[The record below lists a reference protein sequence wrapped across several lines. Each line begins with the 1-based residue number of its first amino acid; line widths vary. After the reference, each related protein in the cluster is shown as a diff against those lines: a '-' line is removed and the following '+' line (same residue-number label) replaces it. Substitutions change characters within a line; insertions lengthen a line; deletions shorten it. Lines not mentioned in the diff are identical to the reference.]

1 MSEDEEN
8 EKIDEKKIAAKAVDD
23 AMFQALKDFCIEK
36 YREIICDRIESLEKQ
51 KKFFIIRL
59 KDGNEIIANHYDSTS
74 RHEEALRVFTDGHPV
89 ARIKYETIE
98 DVCEF

>member
-36 YREIICDRIESLEKQ
+36 YKEIICDRIESLEKQ
-51 KKFFIIRL
+51 KKFFIIKT
-59 KDGNEIIANHYDSTS
+59 KDGNEIIANHLDSTS
-74 RHEEALRVFTDGHPV
+74 RNEEAIRVFMNGYLV
-89 ARIKYETIE
+89 GRIKYETIE

>member
-51 KKFFIIRL
+51 KKFFIIVL
-59 KDGNEIIANHYDSTS
+59 KDGNEVIANHYDSTS
-74 RHEEALRVFTDGHPV
+74 RDEEKLRVFTDGHPV